1 MEYKVDFNINEF
13 KFWSGAKDTIESI
26 KKNNLMDELENLIKE
41 TFERDIPTDTKIND
55 FVWFER
61 DEIYERLGLN
71 ENGEKEGLSD
81 GTL

>member
-1 MEYKVDFNINEF
+1 MKYKVNFNIDEF

-26 KKNNLMDELENLIKE
+26 KKNNLMDELENLIEE
-41 TFERDIPTDTKIND
+41 TFEWDIPTDTDIND

-61 DEIYERLGLN
+61 DEIYKRLGLN